1 MSMIICW
8 MRTATNTGFKRQNNR
23 KIPRLRKRG
32 IYLLLKVVQFFDGK
46 DIEKL
51 DSIYLLSAHIDG
63 YSSRFGTGGQHV
75 FPMSV

>member
-32 IYLLLKVVQFFDGK
+32 IYLLPKVVQFFDGK

-51 DSIYLLSAHIDG
+51 DNVDFLSANIGG
-63 YSSRFGTGGQHV
+63 YSSSFGTGVQHI
-75 FPMSV
+75 FPMSG